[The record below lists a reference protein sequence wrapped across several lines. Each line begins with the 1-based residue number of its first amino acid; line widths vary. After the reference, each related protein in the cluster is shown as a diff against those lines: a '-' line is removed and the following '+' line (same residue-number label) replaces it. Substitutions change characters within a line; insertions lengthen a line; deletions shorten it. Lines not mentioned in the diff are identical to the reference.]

1 MNSVFGST
9 KLSIHITELQWTLH
23 RNSALIACSSV
34 PSSPPWRTFH
44 SNSSLLRW
52 EEPSKHCNPTPYQGL
67 KKLGREEA
75 RPWLANPHNTKQTG
89 LIRVQLLRRNIP
101 GYQEKF
107 TLRRVVDNTGPVPP
121 FQLHL
126 SHGLTV
132 QLPLT
137 HGWEVQLGTLSRNN
151 ATCENPQLLLSGQT
165 IT

>member
-1 MNSVFGST
+1 MNSVSEST
-9 KLSIHITELQWTLH
+9 KLSTHITELQWSLC
-23 RNSALIACSSV
+23 RNSALTACSSV
-34 PSSPPWRTFH
+34 PSSLPWRTFH

-52 EEPSKHCNPTPYQGL
+52 EEASKHCNPTPSRGL

-75 RPWLANPHNTKQTG
+75 HPWLANPHNTKQTG
-89 LIRVQLLRRNIP
+89 PVRVQLLRRNIP

-107 TLRRVVDNTGPVPP
+107 TLRCVVDNTEPVPP

-151 ATCENPQLLLSGQT
+151 ATCENLQLLLSEQT
-165 IT
+165 TT